1 MKFFKK
7 KNKIDK
13 PRTIV
18 IDSLKYKSNGVLLPF
33 VFQALLLCV
42 TLVGFLLSVA
52 SSIEMSINA
61 FAIILIAVPIMFLS
75 MLLTLNTKIYIAYL
89 SFFSASAF
97 LVFGVIKSLRDKI
110 FEAFVFCYNLTVQRM
125 VDQGY
130 ANYKN
135 ALTED
140 IIELLDN
147 EPYKKECFYTVII
160 VLSIVFSF
168 IFASTLLKRSLVL
181 FSALPCFAIL
191 TPSLYFGS
199 TPSGVSFSIFISG
212 ILGCYIESIAFILRS
227 KKSKKALPRKK
238 KNKKNNLSLGRTM
251 YTSTSGFA
259 CMCISL
265 MLSLTISMSLFSSN
279 GMQITS
285 IRNAI
290 DRLANKMMNFLF
302 YESFETA
309 EGAVGGLLDGEF
321 LDLKTPKFRDL
332 PVMTVTTEKNSSLYL
347 RGWIGREFTN
357 EGWRVLGDDETK
369 AYNSA
374 VSDGFDE
381 NTQFY
386 NYTKIVAQQ
395 QLKDAKSDE
404 ETSKL
409 GFIYDTVDVKAKY
422 SKSKMI
428 FTPVKCL
435 DGEIKARHSGIEL
448 VGDTITFFKKGR
460 SEGNAYKYTAAI
472 QTFADRD
479 FYLSFNNNQK
489 LYLTYADS
497 VLSKSGSLNK
507 TEQFIVDE
515 RNYAKY
521 VNATYL
527 SLPENSNFLRQIA
540 LTETQS
546 YSKSIAKALAIER
559 YFKTNFSY
567 VQKTPNF
574 KEDVQIMDKIGHVI
588 NVSKEGYCTYFAS
601 AMTIMMRHLGL
612 PARYVTGYHAMISS
626 DDKADQY
633 VRKINDENYHA
644 WVEVYFDGIG
654 WLTFDPTPGMSS
666 DISVRDYD
674 YLDDAEVEDLPE
686 PEMPDD
692 LPLDENGDTPVTEAP
707 LISAPVKP
715 VAPEESEITDI
726 IGSDDE
732 EEEDT
737 KYKYDK
743 ELPEWVFKLIIAIL
757 LLILIVGAVI
767 LFSAVVKFK
776 YNSYIS
782 GLKKLNPR
790 DLVCT
795 VYPDI
800 LRLLGSV
807 KYKPKPGEMITEFV
821 ERVDKGLI
829 LPITLKSILRTLEMS
844 QFSENDIEFKHASR
858 VYEYYNIL
866 SDAVY
871 RKHNIVKRY
880 YYMIT
885 LKLRKR
891 K

>member
-7 KNKIDK
+7 KCKSEK
-13 PRTIV
+13 PRSIV
-18 IDSLKYKSNGVLLPF
+18 IDSLKYKSSGILLP
-33 VFQALLLCV
+33 VALQSALLCV
-42 TLVGFLLSVA
+42 TLIGFLLSVA

-61 FAIILIAVPIMFLS
+61 FVIILIAVPIMLLS
-75 MLLTLNTKIYIAYL
+75 ILLTLNGKIYIAY
-89 SFFSASAF
+89 ASTFGIFAF
-97 LVFGVIKSLRDKI
+97 LCFCVFKTLREKI
-110 FEAFVFCYNLTVQRM
+110 FDSFVFCYNLTVQRM

-130 ANYKN
+130 VNYKN

-140 IIELLDN
+140 ISDLIDN
-147 EPYKKECFYTVII
+147 EPYKKECFYIVII
-160 VLSIVFSF
+160 VLAIVFSF
-168 IFASTLLKRSLVL
+168 IFASTLLKKSLLL
-181 FSALPCFAIL
+181 FSALPCFAVL

-199 TPSGVSFSIFISG
+199 TPSGISFSIFISG
-212 ILGCYIESIAFILRS
+212 ILGCYIESVAFILKR
-227 KKSKKALPRKK
+227 KKSKKNLTVKRKK
-238 KNKKNNLSLGRTM
+238 KKAFSLGRAE

-265 MLSLTISMSLFSSN
+265 ILSLTVSMSLFSSN

-285 IRNAI
+285 IRNTI
-290 DRLANKMMNFLF
+290 DRLANKVMNFLF

-347 RGWIGREFTN
+347 RGWIGRELTN
-357 EGWRVLGDDETK
+357 EGWKVLGDDETE
-369 AYNSA
+369 AYKSV
-374 VSDGFDE
+374 VSESFDE

-386 NYTKIVAQQ
+386 NYTKIVSQQ
-395 QLKDAKSDE
+395 QLKNAKSDD

-435 DGEIKARHSGIEL
+435 DGEIIAKHSGIETI
-448 VGDTITFFKKGR
+448 GDTITFFKNGR
-460 SEGNAYKYTAAI
+460 SEGNEYKYTAAI

-479 FYLSFNNNQK
+479 FYLDFNEKQK
-489 LYLTYADS
+489 QYLSYAET
-497 VLSKSGSLNK
+497 VLKKTDSLNK

-521 VNATYL
+521 VSSTYL
-527 SLPENSNFLRQIA
+527 SLPEKSNFLREIA
-540 LTETQS
+540 LEETKS

-574 KEDVQIMDKIGHVI
+574 KDDVQIMDKIGHVI

-612 PARYVTGYHAMISS
+612 PARYVTGYHTMISS
-626 DDKADQY
+626 DTTSDQY
-633 VRKINDENYHA
+633 IREINDENYHA

-654 WLTFDPTPGMSS
+654 WLTFDPTPGMAS
-666 DISVRDYD
+666 DVSVRDYD
-674 YLDDAEVEDLPE
+674 YLDDAEIENSPE
-686 PEMPDD
+686 PDVSDD
-692 LPLDENGDTPVTEAP
+692 LPIDENGDTPITEAP
-707 LISAPVKP
+707 LISAPATP

-726 IGSDDE
+726 IGSDDD

-743 ELPEWVFKLIIAIL
+743 ELPEWIFKLIMAIAIL
-757 LLILIVGAVI
+757 ALFIGIVFVLSLL
-767 LFSAVVKFK
+767 VKIK
-776 YNSYIS
+776 YSSYIS
-782 GLKKLNPR
+782 GLHKLKPR
-790 DLVCT
+790 ELVCT

-800 LRLLGSV
+800 LHLLGSI
-807 KYKPKPGEMITEFV
+807 KYKPKPGEMISEFV
-821 ERVDKGLI
+821 GRVDKNLI
-829 LPITLKSILRTLEMS
+829 LPITLKSILETLEMS
-844 QFSENDIEFKHASR
+844 QFSENDIEFKRASR
-858 VYEYYNIL
+858 VYEYYSLL
-866 SDAVY
+866 SEAVY
-871 RKHNIVKRY
+871 RKHNIFKRY